1 MVRRVLQRPE
11 FEHLITGKFTMSVEY
26 NDQGRQRLHVHCE
39 LRHGQAPSPET
50 ERLLIDVVH
59 ANLIE
64 ESSEYRET
72 HKMIGG
78 DVEPVIHLWPYEDP
92 IYFRPGTKQKWVVK

>member
-1 MVRRVLQRPE
+1 
-11 FEHLITGKFTMSVEY
+11 MSVEY
-26 NDQGRQRLHVHCE
+26 NDQGRQRLHVNCE

-50 ERLLIDVVH
+50 ERLLVDVVH
-59 ANLIE
+59 SNLIE

-78 DVEPVIHLWPYEDP
+78 DVEPVIHLWPYEDS
-92 IYFRPGTKQKWVVK
+92 IYFRPGTKQKWVIK